1 MQPNLERRAVAD
13 VSLAGRQIVGYAIIF
28 DTLSADLGGFREIIT
43 PEAVDRTLRDR
54 LDVRALVDHDA
65 SKVLGRTAAGT
76 LRLAKDARGL
86 RVEIDPP
93 DTTTGRDMVALV
105 QRGDVT
111 GMSFAFQV
119 MRPNGE
125 RFERRDGQP
134 VRIITD
140 MTIQEVSIVTFPA
153 YVATDAQVAQ
163 RALQAIREGR
173 RGSGIDWLR
182 LRTRAHNG

>member
-1 MQPNLERRAVAD
+1 MLPNTLERRS
-13 VSLAGRQIVGYAIIF
+13 VSDITLAGRQIVGYAIVF

-65 SKVLGRTAAGT
+65 SKVLGRTTAGT

-93 DTTTGRDMVALV
+93 DTTVGRDTLALV

-111 GMSFAFQV
+111 GMSFSFEV
-119 MRPNGE
+119 VRPTGE
-125 RFERRDGQP
+125 RFDRRDGQP

-140 MTIQEVSIVTFPA
+140 MTIQEISIVTFPA
-153 YVATDAQVAQ
+153 YTATDVQVAQ
-163 RALQAIREGR
+163 RAMQALGAQPGR
-173 RGSGIDWLR
+173 RVDWLR
-182 LRTRAHNG
+182 QREGSRLR